1 MVYST
6 DGSSFVEDIQRILFT
21 HLRTKDQRSETC
33 GLLPYYYVP
42 CWTTHKGQVGLICK
56 RFPDWLMSRDVVT
69 SDHLITPFIFHD
81 NQQQPPHT
89 WLVLGISTVLFVSPC
104 LCHCPVTSC
113 PATIIWNIILSD
125 QTQTTDSLLL
135 LSPFTTYRSVL
146 QTVSVDVNDQKIVR
160 ILSSKRSLSAGNLHH
175 LRWYLSLSL
184 SLCAVYQHFSL

>member
-1 MVYST
+1 
-6 DGSSFVEDIQRILFT
+6 
-21 HLRTKDQRSETC
+21 
-33 GLLPYYYVP
+33 
-42 CWTTHKGQVGLICK
+42 
-56 RFPDWLMSRDVVT
+56 MSRDVVT

-184 SLCAVYQHFSL
+184 SLSLCRVSTLLTLMNDIPDCLTLTFQWIIFVKLGAHQSKWEILLGKIPAFQ

>member
-1 MVYST
+1 MWWWSSLLTGQALWKTHRGSCSHISGQKTSAVRPEDCSHVYH
-6 DGSSFVEDIQRILFT
+6 V
-21 HLRTKDQRSETC
+21 
-33 GLLPYYYVP
+33 PNVP
-42 CWTTHKGQVGLICK
+42 CWTTHKGQDDLICK

-113 PATIIWNIILSD
+113 PVTIIWNIILSD

-175 LRWYLSLSL
+175 LRWYLSLIL
-184 SLCAVYQHFSL
+184 

>member
-1 MVYST
+1 MWWWSSLLTGQALWKTHRGSCSHISGQKTSAVRPEDCSHVY
-6 DGSSFVEDIQRILFT
+6 
-21 HLRTKDQRSETC
+21 H
-33 GLLPYYYVP
+33 VP
-42 CWTTHKGQVGLICK
+42 CWTTHKGQDGLICK
-56 RFPDWLMSRDVVT
+56 RFADQLMSRDVVT

-89 WLVLGISTVLFVSPC
+89 WLVLRISSVLFVSPC
-104 LCHCPVTSC
+104 PCHCPVTSC
-113 PATIIWNIILSD
+113 LATIIWNIILSD

-175 LRWYLSLSL
+175 LRWYLSLIL
-184 SLCAVYQHFSL
+184 